1 LNQLKSWGKIG
12 GMKEKRKGK
21 SERGKG
27 VMISLDVNGIGK
39 SGISENKVIS
49 KGKEGKGNGTK

>member
-1 LNQLKSWGKIG
+1 
-12 GMKEKRKGK
+12 MKEKRKGK